1 MSGTQ
6 IQTIIKTIQEEVQKF
21 ARTNETIASHTN
33 LLALNATI
41 EAARAGEYGRGFAV
55 VASEVKSLAT
65 QAANN
70 SKEFRTTVLGKI
82 RSKTDE
88 LAQQFQEKE
97 VDRLEDMAQTLV
109 QLIVRNLYERTA
121 DVRWWA
127 TEEAFHQCL
136 QNPSDALIQRAQERL
151 ALINRFYTVY
161 TTIALTDENG
171 KVLAVSKPERYPQLL
186 GTDVA
191 KQAWFSK
198 AMTTHNGDDYRVDH
212 VHNESLL
219 HNEPVAVFST
229 AVRKG
234 GELNG
239 TPLGV
244 LGVFFAWG
252 EQSRIIVQDEPN
264 LSRAEWT
271 RSRVL
276 LLDSSHRIIAASD
289 GVGLF
294 TTFSLMAEGKKR
306 GHYIDSEGNIIAFAQ
321 TLGYENYDGQG
332 WYGVIIQKPEM
343 ADAALNAAALDEAV

>member
-6 IQTIIKTIQEEVQKF
+6 IRTIIKTIQDEIQKF
-21 ARTNETIASHTN
+21 ARTNETIASQTN

-41 EAARAGEYGRGFAV
+41 EAARAVEYGRGFAV

-65 QAANN
+65 QAGNN
-70 SKEFRTTVLGKI
+70 SKDFRTTVLGKI
-82 RSKTDE
+82 RNKTDE

-97 VDRLEDMAQTLV
+97 VSRLEDMAQTLV

-127 TEEAFHQCL
+127 TDQAFHHFL
-136 QNPSDALIQRAQERL
+136 EEPGEESATRAQQHL

-161 TTIALTDENG
+161 STLVLCDASG
-171 KVLAVSKPERYPQLL
+171 KVVSISRPERYPQMV
-186 GTDVA
+186 GTDVST
-191 KQAWFSK
+191 QNWFSS
-198 AMTTHNGDDYRVDH
+198 AMATQSGDDYRVDH

-229 AVRKG
+229 AVRNG
-234 GELNG
+234 GEISG
-239 TPLGV
+239 KPVGV

-276 LLDSSHRIIAASD
+276 LLDSNHRIIAASD
-289 GVGLF
+289 NVGLF
-294 TTFSLMAEGKKR
+294 TTFKLFTDGKKR
-306 GHYIDSEGNIIAFAQ
+306 GHYTDSEGNVIAFAQ
-321 TLGYENYDGQG
+321 TFGYENYDGQG
-332 WYGVIIQKPEM
+332 WY
-343 ADAALNAAALDEAV
+343 A